1 MVMEPLLSWVT
12 VKSNIV
18 LFLIF
23 KPGKKK
29 NWSLVKYSN
38 NCIFFLYQDPRFNAE
53 VDQITGYKTQ
63 SILCMPIKNH
73 REEVSCSI
81 GIASCNAVSSY
92 ANALN
97 FY

>member
-1 MVMEPLLSWVT
+1 MEPLLFWVT

-18 LFLIF
+18 VFLTF
-23 KPGKKK
+23 NLGKKK
-29 NWSLVKYSN
+29 WSLGKQSN
-38 NCIFFLYQDPRFNAE
+38 NCIFFFLYQDPRFNAE

-73 REEVSCSI
+73 REEVSCSP
-81 GIASCNAVSSY
+81 GITSCNTVSSY
-92 ANALN
+92 ASVLN